1 MGSRI
6 TSDSGLDSSR
16 KEGDYTI
23 GGGGGASNLLPDI
36 PGIRGIPGIPDSMKC
51 M

>member
-36 PGIRGIPGIPDSMKC
+36 PGIRGIPDSMKC
-51 M
+51 MK